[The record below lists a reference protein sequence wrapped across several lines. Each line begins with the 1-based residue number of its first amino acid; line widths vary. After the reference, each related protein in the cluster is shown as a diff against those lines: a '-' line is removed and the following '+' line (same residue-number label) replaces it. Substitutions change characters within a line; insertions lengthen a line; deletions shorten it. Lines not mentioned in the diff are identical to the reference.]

1 MLAAMRP
8 LVLVPLVVMGLFV
21 GGCGVAQ
28 APECERYVACQAAYD
43 AAFGIEPPTDTA
55 DYDEGGAC
63 WFGNLETA
71 ATCAATCENA
81 TAALSRASSAGG
93 QPLDACEG

>member
-1 MLAAMRP
+1 MLAEMRP
-8 LVLVPLVVMGLFV
+8 LVVVLVVVMSLFV
-21 GGCGVAQ
+21 GGCGVDQ

-55 DYDEGGAC
+55 DYDEGGRC

-71 ATCAATCENA
+71 ATCAATCESA
-81 TAALSRASSAGG
+81 TAALLRAGAAGG
-93 QPLDACEG
+93 QSLAACEG